1 MSITNITANIII
13 LNPDF
18 QDFIQFFILLLTVSA
33 IVLVYDSVVFPYWMD
48 KTIKDFYMAPTRGFY
63 VLCSTLTIGLCLVGS
78 CISILILF
86 NSISDFMLILVSAF
100 SEILWVLLTAAI
112 ILMLICFILS
122 EFLLTYYTS
131 FADKMKNPAASH
143 RVSSR

>member
-1 MSITNITANIII
+1 MSITNITANNITANIII
-13 LNPDF
+13 LNPNF

-33 IVLVYDSVVFPYWMD
+33 IVLVYNSVVFPYWMD
-48 KTIKDFYMAPTRGFY
+48 KTIEDYYITPTRGFY
-63 VLCSTLTIGLCLVGS
+63 VLCSTLMIGLCLVCS

-112 ILMLICFILS
+112 ILMLIDVLYLVSFFLPAILP
-122 EFLLTYYTS
+122 LRI
-131 FADKMKNPAASH
+131 K
-143 RVSSR
+143 